1 MSVVV
6 LSGDTNVRQVSFAV
20 ELLDPVT
27 GELVSAP
34 ATVTADGLAK
44 APVTNLSGRFVFLA
58 EPGAVGNIRVDLH
71 GLPYEPIS
79 SPPPPPGQLL
89 LRLTLQ
95 PTPLYPFD
103 LYATLLTGKLV
114 DGAAPAPGA
123 VVGVTFADLTAKHQ
137 AMPSRT
143 DGLGAFA
150 VLLRLDPTA
159 VASADPVTAD
169 LTLNFTRSGTTKS
182 RPGLR
187 AVAGGKT
194 AIDAATKLPVTDFD
208 WATL

>member
-34 ATVTADGLAK
+34 ATVTADGLAN
-44 APVTNLSGRFVFLA
+44 APVTNLSGRFVFLV
-58 EPGAVGNIRVDLH
+58 EPGAVGTIRVDLH

-79 SPPPPPGQLL
+79 SPPPPPGQL

-137 AMPSRT
+137 ALPSRT

-159 VASADPVTAD
+159 VASADAVTAD

>member
-44 APVTNLSGRFVFLA
+44 APVTNLSGRFVFLV
-58 EPGAVGNIRVDLH
+58 EPGAVGTIRVDLH

-79 SPPPPPGQLL
+79 SPPPPPGQL

>member
-6 LSGDTNVRQVSFAV
+6 LSGDTYVRQVAFAV

-58 EPGAVGNIRVDLH
+58 EPGAAGTIRVDLH

-79 SPPPPPGQLL
+79 SPPPPPGQL

-114 DGAAPAPGA
+114 DGAAPAAGA

-137 AMPSRT
+137 ALPSRT
-143 DGLGAFA
+143 DQLGAFA

-169 LTLNFTRSGTTKS
+169 LTLNFARSGTTKS

-194 AIDAATKLPVTDFD
+194 AIDAATTLPVTQFD

>member
-44 APVTNLSGRFVFLA
+44 APVTNLSGRFVFLVV
-58 EPGAVGNIRVDLH
+58 PGAVGTIRVDLH

-79 SPPPPPGQLL
+79 SPPPPPGQL

-137 AMPSRT
+137 ALPSRT

>member
-89 LRLTLQ
+89 RLTLQ

-137 AMPSRT
+137 ALPSRT

-159 VASADPVTAD
+159 VASADAVTAD

>member
-34 ATVTADGLAK
+34 ATVTADGLAN
-44 APVTNLSGRFVFLA
+44 APVTNLSGRFVFLV
-58 EPGAVGNIRVDLH
+58 EPGAVGTIRVDLH

-79 SPPPPPGQLL
+79 SPPPPPGQL

-169 LTLNFTRSGTTKS
+169 LTLNFTRSGTTKN

>member
-44 APVTNLSGRFVFLA
+44 APVTNLSGRFVFLV
-58 EPGAVGNIRVDLH
+58 EPGAVGTIRVDLH

-79 SPPPPPGQLL
+79 SPPPPPGQL

-137 AMPSRT
+137 ALPSRT

>member
-6 LSGDTNVRQVSFAV
+6 LSGDTNVRQVAFAV

-58 EPGAVGNIRVDLH
+58 EPGAAGTIRVDLH

-79 SPPPPPGQLL
+79 SPPPPSGQL

-114 DGAAPAPGA
+114 DGAAPAAGA

-137 AMPSRT
+137 ALPSRT

-169 LTLNFTRSGTTKS
+169 LTLNFTRSVTTKS

-194 AIDAATKLPVTDFD
+194 AIDTATKLPVTQFD

>member
-89 LRLTLQ
+89 LRLTL
-95 PTPLYPFD
+95 PS
-103 LYATLLTGKLV
+103 LLT
-114 DGAAPAPGA
+114 
-123 VVGVTFADLTAKHQ
+123 
-137 AMPSRT
+137 
-143 DGLGAFA
+143 
-150 VLLRLDPTA
+150 
-159 VASADPVTAD
+159 
-169 LTLNFTRSGTTKS
+169 
-182 RPGLR
+182 
-187 AVAGGKT
+187 
-194 AIDAATKLPVTDFD
+194 
-208 WATL
+208 

>member
-6 LSGDTNVRQVSFAV
+6 LSGDTNVRQVAFAV

-58 EPGAVGNIRVDLH
+58 ELGAAGTIRVDLH

-79 SPPPPPGQLL
+79 SPPPPPGQL

-114 DGAAPAPGA
+114 DGAAPAAGA

-137 AMPSRT
+137 ALTSRT

-169 LTLNFTRSGTTKS
+169 LTLNFTRTGTTKS
-182 RPGLR
+182 RLGLR

-194 AIDAATKLPVTDFD
+194 AIDAATTLPVTQFD

>member
-6 LSGDTNVRQVSFAV
+6 LSGDTYVRQVAFAV

-58 EPGAVGNIRVDLH
+58 EPGAAGTIRVDLH

-79 SPPPPPGQLL
+79 SPPPPPGQL

-114 DGAAPAPGA
+114 DGAAPAAGA

-137 AMPSRT
+137 ALPSRT
-143 DGLGAFA
+143 DRLGAFA

-169 LTLNFTRSGTTKS
+169 LTLNFTRSVTTKS

-194 AIDAATKLPVTDFD
+194 AIDTATKLPVTQFD

>member
-89 LRLTLQ
+89 RLTLQ

-137 AMPSRT
+137 ALPSRT

>member
-34 ATVTADGLAK
+34 ATVTADGLAN
-44 APVTNLSGRFVFLA
+44 APVTNLSGRFVFLV
-58 EPGAVGNIRVDLH
+58 EPGAVGTIRVDLH

-79 SPPPPPGQLL
+79 SPPPPPGQL

-137 AMPSRT
+137 ALPSRT

>member
-34 ATVTADGLAK
+34 ATVTADGLAN
-44 APVTNLSGRFVFLA
+44 APVTNLSGRFVFLV
-58 EPGAVGNIRVDLH
+58 EPGAVGTIRVDLH

-79 SPPPPPGQLL
+79 SPPPPPGQL

-137 AMPSRT
+137 ALPSRT

-169 LTLNFTRSGTTKS
+169 LTLNFTRSGTTKN

>member
-34 ATVTADGLAK
+34 ATVTADGLAN
-44 APVTNLSGRFVFLA
+44 APVTNLSGRFVFLV
-58 EPGAVGNIRVDLH
+58 EPGAVGTIRVDLH

-79 SPPPPPGQLL
+79 SPPPPPGQL

-114 DGAAPAPGA
+114 DGAAPAPGE
-123 VVGVTFADLTAKHQ
+123 VVGVTFADLTAKHR
-137 AMPSRT
+137 ALPSRT

-169 LTLNFTRSGTTKS
+169 LTLNFTRSGTTKN

>member
-34 ATVTADGLAK
+34 ATVTADGLAN
-44 APVTNLSGRFVFLA
+44 APVTNLSGRFVFLV
-58 EPGAVGNIRVDLH
+58 EPGAVGTIRVDLH

-79 SPPPPPGQLL
+79 SPPPPPRQL

-137 AMPSRT
+137 ALPSRT

-169 LTLNFTRSGTTKS
+169 LTLNFTHSGTTKN

-208 WATL
+208 WAAL

>member
-1 MSVVV
+1 
-6 LSGDTNVRQVSFAV
+6 
-20 ELLDPVT
+20 VT

-34 ATVTADGLAK
+34 ATVTADGLAN

-137 AMPSRT
+137 ALPSRT